1 VTAAREYKARI
12 AELTAG
18 FDDDAERNA
27 QRVSSWRRRSRSSA
41 SS

>member
-1 VTAAREYKARI
+1 MTPAREYKARI

-27 QRVSSWRRRSRSSA
+27 QRVKQLEEEVA
-41 SS
+41 ELGK